1 MLCGYLQIDIKVCM
15 EKERPRIV
23 STKLKKNKVGR
34 LVLYS
39 FKTYY
44 KATVDTVL
52 LVKELT
58 NETE

>member
-1 MLCGYLQIDIKVCM
+1 M
-15 EKERPRIV
+15 EKQRPRIV

-34 LVLYS
+34 LVLHS
-39 FKTYY
+39 FQTYH
-44 KATVDTVL
+44 KATVDSVL